1 MFGRKDLEK
10 FRLQKQALILES
22 RLNRHAIQAELQ
34 DLRSAAAWMSSA
46 TRAPRQLAP
55 LLVVLAPLAGFFMI
69 RSVRRPQSLF
79 NRVASMAKLI
89 GPLYT
94 LWRTFSAARKK
105 NAKAAELTDGHGGS
119 TGSA

>member
-22 RLNRHAIQAELQ
+22 RLNRHEIQAELQ

-79 NRVASMAKLI
+79 SRVASMAKLI

-105 NAKAAELTDGHGGS
+105 SAKAAELADGHGGS